1 MNRPNKLLTI
11 ELLDEALCATL
22 QEKHPY
28 PFDRLLLNE
37 KGWRHVFGRA
47 PLDPH
52 MALASRWLRGLPV
65 ELLPADQLL
74 LAIGARQ
81 YGGSVDDDSAIL
93 LPEAKYCTQGVT
105 EVDFQFETTRQIE
118 DVLRSGIGV
127 VPSCSEFQFWQQVE
141 VATEDG
147 CSQLMDL
154 IFGSSAGYCSV
165 WHLRGNVT
173 IQVRDGAVTIC
184 CWDATSEQ
192 EAAALLHKRYGTP
205 VDTAGLRLQAASL
218 QARIERLAKR
228 ASYFERHHP
237 TTPTTP

>member
-1 MNRPNKLLTI
+1 MNRPNKPLTL

-37 KGWRHVFGRA
+37 KGWRHVFERE
-47 PLDPH
+47 PI
-52 MALASRWLRGLPV
+52 ASRWLRGLPV

-93 LPEAKYCTQGVT
+93 VPEAKYGTQGVV
-105 EVDFQFETTRQIE
+105 EVDFRFETTRQIE

-127 VPSCSEFQFWQQVE
+127 TPSCSEFQFWQQVE

-147 CSQLMDL
+147 RSQLMDL
-154 IFGSSAGYCSV
+154 ILGSSAGYCSA
-165 WHLRGNVT
+165 WHLRGNVM
-173 IQVRDGAVTIC
+173 IQVRDGEVLILC
-184 CWDATSEQ
+184 RDATSEQ

-205 VDTAGLRLQAASL
+205 VDTAGLCLQVASL
-218 QARIERLAKR
+218 QARIERLEKR
-228 ASYFERHHP
+228 ASYFEGHNP
-237 TTPTTP
+237 ATPTTP

>member
-37 KGWRHVFGRA
+37 KSWRRVFERNKHT
-47 PLDPH
+47 DVVVYS
-52 MALASRWLRGLPV
+52 MLRGLPV

-93 LPEAKYCTQGVT
+93 MPEAKYGTQGVT

-154 IFGSSAGYCSV
+154 IFGSSAGYCSA

-173 IQVRDGAVTIC
+173 IQVRDGAVMIF

-205 VDTAGLRLQAASL
+205 VDTAGLRLKAASL
-218 QARIERLAKR
+218 QTRIERLAKR

-237 TTPTTP
+237 TTPITP